1 MSFNKQTSL
10 DNSDLI
16 NISTG
21 VFYEISKQFSL
32 NINCYKKSNVSAFF
46 SGNMKYQV
54 HKKVEANLGFFS
66 NTKATNID
74 ISYSGKKMN
83 WALILTFHPILGIT
97 SGTSIS
103 TVND

>member
-1 MSFNKQTSL
+1 MFNKQTSL
-10 DNSDLI
+10 DYPYLI

-21 VFYEISKQFSL
+21 VFYEISKQFSM
-32 NINCYKKSNVSAFF
+32 NINCFKASNVSPFF

-54 HKKVEANLGFFS
+54 HKKIDVKLGYAS
-66 NTKATNID
+66 NTNATNID
-74 ISYSGKKMN
+74 ISYSGKKIN
-83 WALILTFHPILGIT
+83 LALIMTFHPILGIT